1 MAAISLSIGK
11 KLLALLLFLGIGCS
25 FRCKLRPSEVRSGTL
40 QVFGES
46 G

>member
-1 MAAISLSIGK
+1 MAAIGLSICK
-11 KLLALLLFLGIGCS
+11 KLFALFLFLGIGCS
-25 FRCKLRPSEVRSGTL
+25 FRCKLRPSEVRSGTF